1 LQLEIQHPSQET
13 LDLPTQV
20 EMEIHLP
27 TEVEME
33 IHLPAEV
40 EPEDETEIKEPY
52 LNDTLILFFLL
63 KTF

>member
-1 LQLEIQHPSQET
+1 M
-13 LDLPTQV
+13 

-27 TEVEME
+27 TEVEMQMH
-33 IHLPAEV
+33 IPTQV
-40 EPEDETEIKEPY
+40 EMEYAEDETEIKEPY